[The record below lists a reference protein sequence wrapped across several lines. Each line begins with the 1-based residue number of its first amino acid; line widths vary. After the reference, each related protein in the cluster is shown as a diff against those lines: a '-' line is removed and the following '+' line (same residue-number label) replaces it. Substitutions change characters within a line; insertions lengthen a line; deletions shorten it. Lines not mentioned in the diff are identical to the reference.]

1 MAVQPNFQQATRE
14 AADRR
19 LLERVIARDREAF
32 RELYVAYHRR
42 LARFLMR
49 LTRRYDVAEEV
60 INDTLWVVWRKA
72 GEFRGESRISTWI
85 MGIAYRRA
93 LKTLQAGGMAAAE
106 MVPVDG
112 EVLAGKDEYDAA
124 EMSDWIV
131 HAMEK
136 LPAEQRLALEFAYT
150 FGHSCEEIAQIM
162 DCPINTVK
170 TRMFHAREKLRR
182 ILPALAGQG
191 RESRGRES

>member
-1 MAVQPNFQQATRE
+1 MAAQPNYQQATRE

-19 LLERVIARDREAF
+19 LLDRVVARDREAF

-49 LTRRYDVAEEV
+49 LTHRYDVVEEV

-106 MVPVDG
+106 MVPVDSEPLASFD
-112 EVLAGKDEYDAA
+112 EVAAA
-124 EMSDWIV
+124 ETNEWIV
-131 HAMEK
+131 RAMAQ
-136 LPAEQRLALEFAYT
+136 LPAEQRMALEFAYT

-162 DCPINTVK
+162 DCPVNTVK

-182 ILPALAGQG
+182 ILPALAGL
-191 RESRGRES
+191 EPPP

>member
-1 MAVQPNFQQATRE
+1 MAVVPNYQQATRE
-14 AADRR
+14 AVDRR
-19 LLERVIARDREAF
+19 LLERVAARDREAF

-42 LARFLMR
+42 LARFLVR
-49 LTRRYDVAEEV
+49 LTRRHDVAEEV

-106 MVPVDG
+106 MVPI
-112 EVLAGKDEYDAA
+112 ENEQLAGHDDVSAA
-124 EMSDWIV
+124 ELNEWV
-131 HAMEK
+131 ARAMQQ
-136 LPAEQRLALEFAYT
+136 LPSEQRMALEFAYT
-150 FGHSCEEIAQIM
+150 FGHTCEEIAQIM
-162 DCPINTVK
+162 NCPINTVK

-182 ILPALAGQG
+182 ILPVLAGQVPKP
-191 RESRGRES
+191 

>member
-1 MAVQPNFQQATRE
+1 MAVQPNYQQATRE

-19 LLERVIARDREAF
+19 LLERVVARDREAF

-72 GEFRGESRISTWI
+72 GEFRGDSRISTWI

-106 MVPVDG
+106 MVPVDSESLTSFD
-112 EVLAGKDEYDAA
+112 EVSAA
-124 EMSDWIV
+124 ETSEWIV
-131 HAMEK
+131 RAMQQ
-136 LPAEQRLALEFAYT
+136 LPPEQRLALELAYT

-182 ILPALAGQG
+182 ILPALAGQ
-191 RESRGRES
+191 EPAP

>member
-1 MAVQPNFQQATRE
+1 MAAQPNYQQATRE

-19 LLERVIARDREAF
+19 LLERVVARDREAF

-49 LTRRYDVAEEV
+49 LTHRYDVAEEV

-93 LKTLQAGGMAAAE
+93 LKTLQAGGMAAAV
-106 MVPVDG
+106 MVPVDSEPLTG
-112 EVLAGKDEYDAA
+112 TDEVAA
-124 EMSDWIV
+124 TEMNEWISR
-131 HAMEK
+131 AMEQ

-162 DCPINTVK
+162 DCPLNTVK
-170 TRMFHAREKLRR
+170 TRMFHGREKLRR
-182 ILPALAGQG
+182 ILPALAGL
-191 RESRGRES
+191 EPPP